1 MTKGGI
7 RLNQTLVLV
16 FLDAE
21 GKERNIRVD
30 DPRADL
36 TPTEVEDTMNDI
48 VDKNIFAGSAFVSAA
63 RAYII
68 TTTTEEIYEQA
79 V

>member
-1 MTKGGI
+1 M
-7 RLNQTLVLV
+7 V

-30 DPRADL
+30 DPRMDL
-36 TPTEVEDTMNDI
+36 TPPEVEEAMNNI
-48 VDKNIFAGSAFVSAA
+48 VDKNIFAGSALVSAA
-63 RAYII
+63 KAYII
-68 TTTTEEIYEQA
+68 TTTTEDIYEQA

>member
-1 MTKGGI
+1 
-7 RLNQTLVLV
+7 LNQTLVMV

-30 DPRADL
+30 DPRMDL
-36 TPTEVEDTMNDI
+36 TPSGVEEAMNNI
-48 VDKNIFAGSAFVSAA
+48 VDKNIFAGSALVSAA
-63 RAYII
+63 KAYII
-68 TTTTEEIYEQA
+68 TTTTEDIYEQA

>member
-1 MTKGGI
+1 M
-7 RLNQTLVLV
+7 NQTLVLV

-48 VDKNIFAGSAFVSAA
+48 VAKDIFAGSALVSAVK
-63 RAYII
+63 AYII

>member
-1 MTKGGI
+1 M
-7 RLNQTLVLV
+7 NQTLVME

-30 DPRADL
+30 DPRMDL
-36 TPTEVEDTMNDI
+36 TPPEVEEAMNNI
-48 VDKNIFAGSAFVSAA
+48 VDKNIFAGSALVSAA
-63 RAYII
+63 KAYII
-68 TTTTEEIYEQA
+68 TTTTEDIYEQA

>member
-1 MTKGGI
+1 M
-7 RLNQTLVLV
+7 V

-30 DPRADL
+30 DPRMDL
-36 TPTEVEDTMNDI
+36 TPPEVEEDMNNI
-48 VDKNIFAGSAFVSAA
+48 VDKNIFAGSALVSAA
-63 RAYII
+63 KAYII
-68 TTTTEEIYEQA
+68 TTTTEDIYEQA

>member
-1 MTKGGI
+1 M
-7 RLNQTLVLV
+7 V

-30 DPRADL
+30 DPRMDL
-36 TPTEVEDTMNDI
+36 TPSEVEEAMNNI
-48 VDKNIFAGSAFVSAA
+48 VDKNIFAGSALVSAA
-63 RAYII
+63 KAYII
-68 TTTTEEIYEQA
+68 TTTTEDIYEQA

>member
-1 MTKGGI
+1 
-7 RLNQTLVLV
+7 LNQTLILV

-30 DPRADL
+30 DPRVDL
-36 TPTEVEDTMNDI
+36 TPSEVETAMNDI
-48 VDKNIFAGSAFVSAA
+48 VAKNVFAGSALVSAA
-63 RAYII
+63 KAYII

>member
-1 MTKGGI
+1 
-7 RLNQTLVLV
+7 LNQTLILV
-16 FLDAE
+16 FLDAD

-30 DPRADL
+30 DPRVDL
-36 TPTEVEDTMNDI
+36 TPSEVETAMNDI
-48 VDKNIFAGSAFVSAA
+48 VAKNVFAGSALVSAA
-63 RAYII
+63 KAYII

>member
-1 MTKGGI
+1 M
-7 RLNQTLVLV
+7 NQTLVLV

-21 GKERNIRVD
+21 GKERNIRID

-36 TPTEVEDTMNDI
+36 TPSEVETAMNSI
-48 VDKNIFAGSAFVSAA
+48 VAKGIFDGSALVSASK
-63 RAYII
+63 AYII

>member
-1 MTKGGI
+1 M
-7 RLNQTLVLV
+7 NQTLVLV

-48 VDKNIFAGSAFVSAA
+48 VAKNIFAGSALVSAA
-63 RAYII
+63 KAYII

>member
-1 MTKGGI
+1 M
-7 RLNQTLVLV
+7 NQTLVLV

-21 GKERNIRVD
+21 GKERNIRID
-30 DPRADL
+30 DPRPDL
-36 TPTEVEDTMNDI
+36 EPTDVETAMNSI
-48 VDKNIFAGSAFVSAA
+48 VAKNIFAGSALVSAA
-63 RAYII
+63 KAYII

>member
-1 MTKGGI
+1 
-7 RLNQTLVLV
+7 LNQTLVMV

-30 DPRADL
+30 DPRMDL
-36 TPTEVEDTMNDI
+36 TPSGVEEAMYNI
-48 VDKNIFAGSAFVSAA
+48 VDKNIFAGSALVSAA
-63 RAYII
+63 KAYII
-68 TTTTEEIYEQA
+68 TTTTEDIYEQA

>member
-1 MTKGGI
+1 
-7 RLNQTLVLV
+7 LNQTLILV
-16 FLDAE
+16 FLDAD

-30 DPRADL
+30 DPRIDL
-36 TPTEVEDTMNDI
+36 TPNEVETAMNDI
-48 VDKNIFAGSAFVSAA
+48 VAKNVFAGSAFVSAA
-63 RAYII
+63 KAYII

>member
-1 MTKGGI
+1 M
-7 RLNQTLVLV
+7 V

-30 DPRADL
+30 DPRMDL
-36 TPTEVEDTMNDI
+36 TPSGVEEAMNNI
-48 VDKNIFAGSAFVSAA
+48 VDKNIFAGSALVSAA
-63 RAYII
+63 KAYII
-68 TTTTEEIYEQA
+68 TTTTEDIYEQA

>member
-1 MTKGGI
+1 M
-7 RLNQTLVLV
+7 NQTLVMV

-30 DPRADL
+30 DPRMDL
-36 TPTEVEDTMNDI
+36 TPSGVEEAMNNI
-48 VDKNIFAGSAFVSAA
+48 VDKNIFAGSALVSAA
-63 RAYII
+63 KAYII
-68 TTTTEEIYEQA
+68 TTTTEDIYEQA

>member
-1 MTKGGI
+1 
-7 RLNQTLVLV
+7 LNQTLVMV

-30 DPRADL
+30 APRMDL
-36 TPTEVEDTMNDI
+36 TPPEVEEAMNNI
-48 VDKNIFAGSAFVSAA
+48 VDKNIFAGSALVSAA
-63 RAYII
+63 KAYII
-68 TTTTEEIYEQA
+68 TTTTEDIYEQA

>member
-1 MTKGGI
+1 
-7 RLNQTLVLV
+7 LNQTLVMV

-30 DPRADL
+30 DPRMDL
-36 TPTEVEDTMNDI
+36 TPPEVEEAMNNI
-48 VDKNIFAGSAFVSAA
+48 VDKNIFAGSALVSAA
-63 RAYII
+63 KAYII
-68 TTTTEEIYEQA
+68 TTTTEDIYEQA

>member
-1 MTKGGI
+1 
-7 RLNQTLVLV
+7 LNQTLVLV

-21 GKERNIRVD
+21 GKERNIRID

-36 TPTEVEDTMNDI
+36 TPTEVEDTMNNI
-48 VDKNIFAGSAFVSAA
+48 VAKDIFAGSAFVSASK
-63 RAYII
+63 AYII

>member
-1 MTKGGI
+1 M
-7 RLNQTLVLV
+7 NQTLILV
-16 FLDAE
+16 FLDAD

-30 DPRADL
+30 DPRVDL
-36 TPTEVEDTMNDI
+36 TPSEVETAMNDI
-48 VDKNIFAGSAFVSAA
+48 VAKNVFAGSALVSAA
-63 RAYII
+63 KAYII

>member
-1 MTKGGI
+1 M
-7 RLNQTLVLV
+7 NQTLVMV

-30 DPRADL
+30 DPRMDL
-36 TPTEVEDTMNDI
+36 TPPEVEEAMNNI
-48 VDKNIFAGSAFVSAA
+48 VDKNIFAGSALVSAA
-63 RAYII
+63 KAYII
-68 TTTTEEIYEQA
+68 TTTTEDIYEQA

>member
-1 MTKGGI
+1 M
-7 RLNQTLVLV
+7 NQTLILV

-30 DPRADL
+30 DPRVDL
-36 TPTEVEDTMNDI
+36 TPSEVETAMNDI
-48 VDKNIFAGSAFVSAA
+48 VAKNVFAGSALVSAA
-63 RAYII
+63 KAYII
-68 TTTTEEIYEQA
+68 TTTTEDIYEQA

>member
-1 MTKGGI
+1 M
-7 RLNQTLVLV
+7 NQTLILV

-30 DPRADL
+30 DPRVDL
-36 TPTEVEDTMNDI
+36 TPSEVETAMNDI
-48 VDKNIFAGSAFVSAA
+48 VAKNVFAGSALVSAA
-63 RAYII
+63 KAYII

>member
-1 MTKGGI
+1 MET
-7 RLNQTLVLV
+7 TLVLT

-36 TPTEVEDTMNDI
+36 TPTEVETAMNSI
-48 VDKNIFAGSAFVSAA
+48 VTKAIFAGAAFVSAKEA
-63 RAYII
+63 KIV
-68 TTTTEEIYEQA
+68 TTTTETIFDQE

>member
-1 MTKGGI
+1 M
-7 RLNQTLVLV
+7 V

-30 DPRADL
+30 DPRLDL
-36 TPTEVEDTMNDI
+36 TPSEVEEAMNNI
-48 VDKNIFAGSAFVSAA
+48 VDKNIFAGSALVSAA
-63 RAYII
+63 KAYII
-68 TTTTEEIYEQA
+68 TTTTEDIYEQA

>member
-1 MTKGGI
+1 M
-7 RLNQTLVLV
+7 NQTLVMV

-30 DPRADL
+30 DPRLDL
-36 TPTEVEDTMNDI
+36 TPSEVEEAMNNI
-48 VDKNIFAGSAFVSAA
+48 VDKNIFAGSALVSAA
-63 RAYII
+63 KAYII
-68 TTTTEEIYEQA
+68 TTTTEDIYEQA

>member
-1 MTKGGI
+1 M
-7 RLNQTLVLV
+7 NQTLVMV

-30 DPRADL
+30 DPRMDL
-36 TPTEVEDTMNDI
+36 TPSEVEEAMNNI
-48 VDKNIFAGSAFVSAA
+48 VDKNIFAGSALVSAA
-63 RAYII
+63 KAYII
-68 TTTTEEIYEQA
+68 TTTTEDIYEQA

>member
-1 MTKGGI
+1 M
-7 RLNQTLVLV
+7 NQTLILV

-30 DPRADL
+30 DPRVDL
-36 TPTEVEDTMNDI
+36 TPSEVETVMNDI
-48 VDKNIFAGSAFVSAA
+48 VAKNVFAGSALVSAA
-63 RAYII
+63 KAYII
-68 TTTTEEIYEQA
+68 TTTTEDIYEQA

>member
-1 MTKGGI
+1 
-7 RLNQTLVLV
+7 LV

-48 VDKNIFAGSAFVSAA
+48 VAKNIFAGSALVSAA
-63 RAYII
+63 KAYII

>member
-1 MTKGGI
+1 M
-7 RLNQTLVLV
+7 NQTLVLV
-16 FLDAE
+16 FLDTD

-30 DPRADL
+30 DPRVDL
-36 TPTEVEDTMNDI
+36 TPSEVETAMNDI
-48 VDKNIFAGSAFVSAA
+48 VVKNVFAGSAFVSAA
-63 RAYII
+63 KAYII

>member
-1 MTKGGI
+1 M
-7 RLNQTLVLV
+7 NQTLVMV

-36 TPTEVEDTMNDI
+36 TPSEVEEAMNNI
-48 VDKNIFAGSAFVSAA
+48 VDKNIFAGSALVSAA
-63 RAYII
+63 KAYII
-68 TTTTEEIYEQA
+68 TTTTEDIYEQA

>member
-1 MTKGGI
+1 
-7 RLNQTLVLV
+7 LNQTLVLV

-48 VDKNIFAGSAFVSAA
+48 VAKNIFAGSALVSAA
-63 RAYII
+63 KAYII

>member
-1 MTKGGI
+1 
-7 RLNQTLVLV
+7 LNQTLVME

-30 DPRADL
+30 DPRMDL
-36 TPTEVEDTMNDI
+36 TPPEVEEAMNNI
-48 VDKNIFAGSAFVSAA
+48 VDKNIFAGSALVSAA
-63 RAYII
+63 KAYII
-68 TTTTEEIYEQA
+68 TTTTEDIYEQA

>member
-1 MTKGGI
+1 M
-7 RLNQTLVLV
+7 NQTLVMV

-21 GKERNIRVD
+21 GKERSIRVD
-30 DPRADL
+30 DPRPDL
-36 TPTEVEDTMNDI
+36 TPTEVETAMNTI
-48 VDKNIFAGSAFVSAA
+48 VDKNIFSGSALVSASK
-63 RAYII
+63 AYII